1 MGHDHRRSSAVLRTA
16 NLTAAAIINE
26 LPDPDYTDLIIR
38 DIRAIRG

>member
-16 NLTAAAIINE
+16 NLTAAAINE

-38 DIRAIRG
+38 DIRVIRG